1 VSESFADTAT
11 GEIAR
16 LEALVGGDPGSPAF
30 SALAEAQRRAGLPS
44 EAERTARA
52 GLRHRP
58 DQVAGRVALGL
69 ALIDL
74 GRLEDARLEFERVLE
89 LVPDQALAAEALRHV
104 AGQGLEAPETASGDA
119 AAGGMAFES
128 IDDDEL
134 DDAFDQAETEAD
146 ELVDADDIAR
156 QAMRTAALDQPEGI
170 ESEPASPF
178 ATQTMADLLEQQG
191 LAEDARALRES
202 IGVQPRGENAAP
214 HGGAMSDT
222 ADLESEAPPSASAS
236 MSETGSSQAR
246 QADRRAAAIRTL
258 ERWLEN
264 LGRGNE

>member
-1 VSESFADTAT
+1 MSESFADAAN

-16 LEALVGGDPGSPAF
+16 LEALVGGDPGAPAF
-30 SALAEAQRRAGLPS
+30 SALAEAQRRAGLPT

-58 DQVAGRVALGL
+58 DQVSGRVALGL

-74 GRLEDARLEFERVLE
+74 GRLADARVEFERVLE
-89 LVPDQALAAEALRHV
+89 LVPDQALAAEALRQV
-104 AGQGLEAPETASGDA
+104 AGQGLEAPGAASGEA
-119 AAGGMAFES
+119 AAGGLAFES

-156 QAMRTAALDQPEGI
+156 QAMRTAELDQPEGI
-170 ESEPASPF
+170 ESEPPSPF
-178 ATQTMADLLEQQG
+178 ATQTMAELLERQG

-202 IGVQPRGENAAP
+202 IAVQPQRETAEP
-214 HGGAMSDT
+214 HGGAMSET
-222 ADLESEAPPSASAS
+222 EDLESKAPPCAGASLVEA
-236 MSETGSSQAR
+236 GSSA
-246 QADRRAAAIRTL
+246 ALHGDRRAAAIRTL